1 LLNNLLVYLE
11 YDIPTGQWVIFFLQV
26 LMALVNDFFRASPSG
41 PYKAHALDGSGEQ
54 SYYSMADYY
63 EEKCDFVLRKKFPG
77 SARLLIRVR
86 IIFSEM
92 MIIVI
97 LITQGFILVLQPPN
111 LMFWGFLI
119 FSLTL

>member
-1 LLNNLLVYLE
+1 MAFVN
-11 YDIPTGQWVIFFLQV
+11 GFLS
-26 LMALVNDFFRASPSG
+26 ANPIEIG
-41 PYKAHALDGSGEQ
+41 PYKANSIDGSGERE
-54 SYYSMADYY
+54 YDSMADYY
-63 EEKCDFVLRKKFPG
+63 EERCDFVLRKKFPG

-92 MIIVI
+92 MIISI